1 MKSLFVLLIALLIS
15 FIFFTGCQKVTPDT
29 SITAK
34 ATITS
39 IYVQLPLAT
48 DTLTG
53 TIKAAQNS
61 NITYQWVLLSGPN
74 MPMFS
79 TKNAPTTIV
88 GGLIAGTY
96 VFQFQATNSYGNTAV
111 DTVKVIV
118 LAPICTETGI
128 WVGDYDLNG
137 SIVNY
142 VPDSTFIF
150 NGIAQILNTPFIGNA
165 TNSTNI
171 RLVIPSCRVFN
182 ADEVNFV
189 VSLKN
194 PSSGPNAVSDY
205 DAGLY
210 LLGSGDTARVIY
222 NGANRPQFNH
232 LGLMHTEITN
242 AAELQHLFNVFTTVS
257 LQTDNGV
264 LSTYINGTFV
274 KSFTYTG
281 NQVGQ
286 LNAIDIGFKGSGSVD
301 WVKLYDSRT
310 NKLLMSEDFN
320 SPTGKS
326 NVIWY

>member
-1 MKSLFVLLIALLIS
+1 MRPLLILFIASLLTIS
-15 FIFFTGCQKVTPDT
+15 FFAGCQKITPDT
-29 SITAK
+29 SITVK
-34 ATITS
+34 AGISS
-39 IYVQLPLAT
+39 IYVQLPLAA

-53 TIKAAQNS
+53 TVKTAQNT
-61 NITYQWVLLSGPN
+61 NITYQWVLISGPN
-74 MPMFS
+74 MPVFS

-88 GGLIAGTY
+88 EGLIAGTY
-96 VFQFQATNSYGNTAV
+96 VFQFQATNSYGKTAI
-111 DTVKVIV
+111 DTAKIIV
-118 LAPICTETGI
+118 LAPICTETGV

-142 VPDSTFIF
+142 VPDSTFIS

-171 RLVIPSCRVFN
+171 RLVIPSCRVIN
-182 ADEVNFV
+182 ADEVNFT

-210 LLGSGDTARVIY
+210 LMGTGDTARVIY

-232 LGLMHTEITN
+232 LGLMHSEITN
-242 AAELQHLFNVFTTVS
+242 TAELQHLFNDFTTVS

-264 LSTYINGTFV
+264 LSTYINGALV

-281 NQVGQ
+281 YQVGQ